1 MPLQSTYTN
10 STHVLVC
17 LSFVPISFA
26 LLTGE
31 QTRMR
36 IPASQKSGVLCVSAS
51 YDGDAREVGFTL
63 SAYAKSG
70 VQMSWIENMPTPPYT
85 KQVSC

>member
-1 MPLQSTYTN
+1 MCHSFMPVPVTVL
-10 STHVLVC
+10 TH
-17 LSFVPISFA
+17 
-26 LLTGE
+26 E

-85 KQVSC
+85 KLVSSLANVEATYE